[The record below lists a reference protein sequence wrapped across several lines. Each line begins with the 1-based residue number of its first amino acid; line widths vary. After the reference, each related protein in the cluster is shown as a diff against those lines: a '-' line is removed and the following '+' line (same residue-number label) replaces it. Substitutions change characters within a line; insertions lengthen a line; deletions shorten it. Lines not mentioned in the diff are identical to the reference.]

1 MSRRILVTGATGE
14 TGRYATDLLI
24 SQGFEIRALVHK
36 VDERSEKLRARGA
49 EVIVGDLLDFEAVRH
64 ATRGVDAAYFVYP
77 IRPGLIDATAYFAQA
92 SKEAGLDGVVNMSQI
107 SAREDSKSH
116 AARDHWIA
124 ERVFDWSGVP
134 TVHIRPTFFAQW
146 LTYPHNRKHILE
158 RSVIS
163 QPLGNGRH
171 APIAAEDQAR
181 FIAAILADPAPHK
194 GKVYPLFGPIE
205 MNQASIAEAVGQ
217 VIGRPVG
224 YEPISIDAYRQRL
237 ESAGVMP
244 PFLIQHLCAVAQ
256 DYQDGIFAG
265 TDDIIGRV
273 TGKPPMT
280 VQEFVAAH
288 IDLFRPVTAVH

>member
-1 MSRRILVTGATGE
+1 VQHYSGNFTPVSTLRI
-14 TGRYATDLLI
+14 
-24 SQGFEIRALVHK
+24 
-36 VDERSEKLRARGA
+36 
-49 EVIVGDLLDFEAVRH
+49 
-64 ATRGVDAAYFVYP
+64 
-77 IRPGLIDATAYFAQA
+77 
-92 SKEAGLDGVVNMSQI
+92 VNMSQVSARSDAKSH
-107 SAREDSKSH
+107 SARE
-116 AARDHWIA
+116 HWLA
-124 ERVFDWSGVP
+124 ERVFDGSGLNVA
-134 TVHIRPTFFAQW
+134 HIRPTYFAEW
-146 LTYPHNRKHILE
+146 LLYLAPMIRQGVMYAPFTT
-158 RSVIS
+158 
-163 QPLGNGRH
+163 GRH
-171 APIAAEDQAR
+171 APVAGEDQAR

-205 MNQASIAEAVGQ
+205 MNQAGIAEAVGQ

-224 YEPISIDAYRQRL
+224 YEPIAIDAYRRRL
-237 ESAGVMP
+237 ERAGVMP

>member
-1 MSRRILVTGATGE
+1 M
-14 TGRYATDLLI
+14 
-24 SQGFEIRALVHK
+24 HK
-36 VDERSEKLRARGA
+36 ADERSEKLRARGA
-49 EVIVGDLLDFEAVRH
+49 DVVVGDLLDFDAVRC
-64 ATRGVDAAYFVYP
+64 AARDVNAAYFVYP

-134 TVHIRPTFFAQW
+134 TAHIRPTFFAQW
-146 LTYPHNRKHILE
+146 LTYPQTRKHILE
-158 RSVIS
+158 RGVIS
-163 QPLGNGRH
+163 LPLGNGRH
-171 APIAAEDQAR
+171 APIAVEDQAR
-181 FIAAILADPAPHK
+181 FIAAVLADPAPHK
-194 GKVYPLFGPIE
+194 GKVYPLFGPVE
-205 MNQASIAEAVGQ
+205 MDQAGIAKAVGE

-224 YEPISIDAYRQRL
+224 YEPISIEAYRQRL

-256 DYQDGIFAG
+256 DYEDGIFAG
-265 TDDIIGRV
+265 TDDIIGRL
-273 TGKPPMT
+273 TGKPPMM

-288 IDLFRPVTAVH
+288 IDLFRPATTGH

>member
-14 TGRYATDLLI
+14 TGRYTTDLLI

-92 SKEAGLDGVVNMSQI
+92 SKKAGLDGVVNMSQI